1 MDLRHP
7 TWLWICWLLAGA
19 PVHASPEPLEAL
31 EIVVPGAPGG
41 GFDKTAR
48 AVARALE
55 TEGLVDS
62 LELRHS
68 PGAGG
73 LIALAQFESS
83 PPPAYPRILIGGTS
97 ILGAG
102 SENHAVVTLG
112 DVVPIVQLNEIAL
125 VVAVRADSP
134 VRSLGDLMEL
144 MRHDASRFEWVGG
157 SFGSPD
163 EVLLWEVAAQL
174 RLDRDRFVYISA
186 PGGGAR
192 VPQRLIEGGHL
203 AAISSYEELAS
214 FEQPEQ
220 LRMLAVSSAER
231 IPGNPLPTLRESGLD
246 IVFNDWKG
254 VFVTR
259 ATPPEQRAK
268 LEEIFTALLAS
279 PAWHDELQRHGW
291 RPVQR
296 PPGAFAALIAADQK
310 RIDSLLSR
318 GGRAG
323 ESDGWIRELLIR
335 PYRFA
340 IAALAAAGL
349 LLGAVLTQRR
359 ITVRQRRDLDQ
370 SLAELGT
377 LKETLASHAPAEKEQ
392 IAGPLRQ
399 WGLSAAEI
407 DIAWMILKGLAFKEI
422 AVARGTSER
431 TVRQQAQSIYRKSG
445 LPNRAE
451 FSAHFLEDLRF

>member
-1 MDLRHP
+1 MRQSRWTLS
-7 TWLWICWLLAGA
+7 ICWLLLGA
-19 PVHASPEPLEAL
+19 PALASPEPLDAL

-48 AVARALE
+48 AVVRALGK
-55 TEGLVDS
+55 EGLVVS
-62 LELRHS
+62 LKLRHS

-83 PPPAYPRILIGGTS
+83 PASTYPRILIGGTS

-102 SENHAVVTLG
+102 VENRAVVRLG
-112 DVVPIVQLNEIAL
+112 DLVPVVQLNEIAL
-125 VVAVRADSP
+125 AIAVRADSP
-134 VRSLGDLMEL
+134 VRSMGDLMEL
-144 MRHDASRFEWVGG
+144 MRHDAARFEWVGG

-163 EVLLWEVAAQL
+163 EVLLWKLADEL
-174 RLDRDRFVYISA
+174 RLDRGQLVYVSA
-186 PGGGAR
+186 PGGGAQ
-192 VPQRLIEGGHL
+192 VPQRLIKGGHL
-203 AAISSYEELAS
+203 AAISSYEEFAS
-214 FEQPEQ
+214 FDQREQ
-220 LRMLAVSSAER
+220 LRMLAVSSAQR
-231 IPGNPLPTLRESGLD
+231 IPGNPVPTLRESGLD

-279 PAWHDELQRHGW
+279 PAWRDELQQHGW

-296 PPGAFAALIAADQK
+296 SSTAFATLIAADQE
-310 RIDSLLSR
+310 RIDSLLSIGSQAR
-318 GGRAG
+318 
-323 ESDGWIRELLIR
+323 ESDGWIREFLVR

-349 LLGAVLTQRR
+349 LLGAMLVQRR
-359 ITVRQRRDLDQ
+359 ITMRQRHDLDQ
-370 SLAELGT
+370 SLAELDA
-377 LKETLASHAPAEKEQ
+377 LKATLASRAPVETNK
-392 IAGPLRQ
+392 IAGPLQQ
-399 WGLSAAEI
+399 WGLSAAEV
-407 DIAWMILKGLAFKEI
+407 DIAWMILKGLPFKEI

-445 LPNRAE
+445 LPNRTE